1 MLWKENLFSLQ
12 ADKFKPK
19 VRKLERKH
27 KGLTTETVN
36 SWNLTG
42 IVKQTTMNRVNCHTS
57 SQTGVSNTKKI
68 QEHTHFEALRKE
80 KYKPKIRSLELKH
93 KGLTTETVN
102 SWNLTGIVKQT
113 TMNRVNCHTS
123 SQTGVSNTKKIQEH
137 THFEALRN
145 ENNQ

>member
-1 MLWKENLFSLQ
+1 MFSLQ
-12 ADKFKPK
+12 ADKYKPK
-19 VRKLERKH
+19 IRRLELKY

-36 SWNLTG
+36 SWNLKG

-57 SQTGVSNTKKI
+57 SETYVSNGKKI

-80 KYKPKIRSLELKH
+80 KYKPKLRSLELKH

-102 SWNLTGIVKQT
+102 SWNLTGIVKRT
-113 TMNRVNCHTS
+113 TMDRVNCRRS

-137 THFEALRN
+137 THFEALRK
-145 ENNQ
+145 ENN